1 MQPKLEG
8 YALALLGRL
17 DSASLATA
25 AAELAAFDRAIL
37 SQPELRGVLTDTAL
51 SAVVRSGVVSTLL
64 NGKVADATKSIASY
78 AAAHCAAQDVPHAI
92 SELALSALVLSETG
106 SIELLSLGLLAAR
119 QRVAGAADA
128 VLAGVDTAVFSQ
140 VEEELFRWART
151 IEANRDLRR
160 TLVDRD
166 APLASR
172 SGLVDALLAG
182 KVHEV
187 TLSLAR
193 YAVSAGRARDIV
205 GTLDYLVDYVARA
218 RDWRV
223 ARVHTARDLDAA
235 SEAQLVAALAL
246 LTGTNVELQIARDES
261 LLGGVIVEVG
271 DLRLDASTKGRLGA
285 LHDVVMSGRVLES
298 VLND

>member
-8 YALALLGRL
+8 YAFALLGRL

-25 AAELAAFDRAIL
+25 AAELSAFDRAIL

-51 SAVVRSGVVSTLL
+51 SAAVRSGVVGTLL
-64 NGKVADATKSIASY
+64 AGKVSNATASVAAY
-78 AAAHCAAQDVPHAI
+78 AAAHCAAQDVPHAV
-92 SELALSALVLSETG
+92 SELAVSALVLSESG
-106 SIELLSLGLLAAR
+106 ALELLSLGLLAAR

-128 VLAGVDTAVFSQ
+128 VLAGVDTAVFAQ

-172 SGLVDALLAG
+172 SGLVDALLTG

-193 YAVSAGRARDIV
+193 YVVTAGRARDIV

-235 SEAQLVAALAL
+235 SEAQLVAALAV